1 MATVKGGHFYD
12 GGFMP
17 KSNQSYDPNL
27 VKGNFGPGSFSDQYD
42 NSKMRSLDRDQH
54 PGGVTDIPFHDEFHL
69 NEIKLSPE
77 RGESYGDNHP
87 DRSAPSRDSDL
98 SIGSAGTDW
107 NRDIKNY
114 DSGYLVK
121 NDAKLKERVSE
132 VLLNSLEVDASDI
145 EVNVK
150 DGVVYL
156 EGSIRTKGMMDIAI
170 DLILSIPRV
179 EDVFTLLKINSI

>member
-1 MATVKGGHFYD
+1 
-12 GGFMP
+12 MP
-17 KSNQSYDPNL
+17 KSSRSYDPKQ
-27 VKGNFGPGSFSDQYD
+27 VKGNFGPGGFSDQYD
-42 NSKMRSLDRDQH
+42 NSKMRSMDRDQH

-69 NEIKLSPE
+69 DEIKLSPE
-77 RGESYGDNHP
+77 RGESYAEHHP
-87 DRSAPSRDSDL
+87 DRTAPSRDSDL
-98 SIGSAGTDW
+98 SVGSAGTDW

-114 DSGYLVK
+114 DRGYLTK

-145 EVNVK
+145 EVNVD

-156 EGSIRTKGMMDIAI
+156 EGSIRTKGMMDIAV

-179 EDVFTLLKINSI
+179 EDVFTNLKIHSL